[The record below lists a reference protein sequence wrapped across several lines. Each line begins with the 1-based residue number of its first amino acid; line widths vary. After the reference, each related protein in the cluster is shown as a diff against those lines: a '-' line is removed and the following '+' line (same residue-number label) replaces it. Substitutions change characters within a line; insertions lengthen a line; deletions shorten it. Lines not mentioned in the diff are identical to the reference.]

1 MVIRIRKERGDS
13 LKAVKV
19 GYVFNIFD
27 ENELRNIALRETGRK
42 VEYDGK
48 EYSLYSPYT
57 YEDSQRVDM
66 LLDVKGDL
74 RIKDYEINGNSDR
87 VR

>member
-1 MVIRIRKERGDS
+1 MVIRIRKKRGDS

-48 EYSLYSPYT
+48 EYSLYSPST

-74 RIKDYEINGNSDR
+74 RIKDHEINGNSDR